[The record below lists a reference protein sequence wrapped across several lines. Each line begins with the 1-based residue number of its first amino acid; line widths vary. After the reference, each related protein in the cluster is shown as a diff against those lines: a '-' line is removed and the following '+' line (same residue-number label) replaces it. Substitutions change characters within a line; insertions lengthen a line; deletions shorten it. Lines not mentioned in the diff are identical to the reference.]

1 MNTIHKLLKITGS
14 IGLSCVCLTAE
25 AEPKTMTLEEIKAFL
40 KAQKE
45 ETSKRFQWLNKEIKE
60 INAIGASEGRCIR
73 RVDKVYEENKK
84 GGVLNVTYN
93 YDGTPS
99 QIVTLGDI
107 GETLFRQ
114 FDPMA
119 FVRFDYMKKHFFAF
133 SSDQDCFSKELTI
146 ETLKER
152 GLTETEFG
160 LLGSA
165 SVREVT
171 FDSILSS
178 GLFDETLREKGRQ
191 WRSDK
196 EKLEEA
202 IDAYVKEVVILEYH
216 SVRHVYHPEHG
227 FEWHYDEKTQKNTMK
242 LQKSSVLKAGSV
254 SYFICRIAESEA
266 LKEKRNR
273 LKKTLKNVLEYK
285 NGKEKVILLLLLDE
299 MKPSEYRLEWVDRS
313 YTNTAMYQHIVN
325 RITLDFK
332 SDKSFECL
340 SHEIGHCLQFHLG
353 VYPTFGDYR
362 DDFAKKLLLLRCECE
377 ENNDRTFSLP
387 QPLRNLFKKFHL
399 NESVNVPEVLMKK
412 DLFAYWQLTSRWSS
426 SAEIS
431 NILGICFNPDRKT
444 IYVHALSDIREQY
457 PIRYGHASFGCAY
470 DNYVQKGHGFEKTD
484 DWNAFKKI
492 VSKAAEK
499 KPDIDVLK
507 LLCKMHN
514 VSFYEVINMF
524 DAKTDEE
531 MVKMESCCKF
541 VASTKQ

>member
-1 MNTIHKLLKITGS
+1 MNTISKLIKITGS

-25 AEPKTMTLEEIKAFL
+25 ADPKTMTLEEVKAFL
-40 KAQKE
+40 EKQKE
-45 ETSKRFQWLNKEIKE
+45 ETSKRFQCIEREIKE
-60 INAIGASEGRCIR
+60 INAIGASDGRCSR
-73 RVDKVYEENKK
+73 RVDEICKENKK

-93 YDGTPS
+93 LDGTPCE
-99 QIVTLGDI
+99 IVTLGDI

-119 FVRFDYMKKHFFAF
+119 FVRFDYMKEHFFFF
-133 SSDQDCFSKELTI
+133 SSDQDGFSKELTI

-160 LLGSA
+160 LLLSA

-178 GLFDETLREKGRQ
+178 DLFDETLRGKGRQ

-216 SVRHVYHPEHG
+216 PVRHVYHPEHG
-227 FEWHYDEKTQKNTMK
+227 FAWYYDEKTQKNTMK
-242 LQKSSVLKAGSV
+242 LQKFSAVKAGSV
-254 SYFICRIAESEA
+254 SYFICGISESEA
-266 LKEKRNR
+266 LEEKRNR
-273 LKKTLKNVLEYK
+273 LKKALKSMLEYK
-285 NGKEKVILLLLLDE
+285 NGREKVILLLLLDE
-299 MKPSEYRLEWVDRS
+299 MKPSEYRLEWVDRGDW
-313 YTNTAMYQHIVN
+313 NQGMYQHTVN
-325 RITLDFK
+325 RIMLDLK
-332 SDKSFECL
+332 SDKIFKYL
-340 SHEIGHCLQFHLG
+340 SHEIGHYLQFHLG

-362 DDFAKKLLLLRCECE
+362 DDFAKKLLLLNCECE
-377 ENNDRTFSLP
+377 ENDGRTFSLP
-387 QPLRNLFKKFHL
+387 QPLRNLFKKFHF
-399 NESVNVPEVLMKK
+399 NESANVPGVLMKK
-412 DLFAYWQLTSRWSS
+412 DLFAYWQLTSRWGS

-431 NILGICFNPDRKT
+431 NILGICFNPERKT

-470 DNYVQKGHGFEKTD
+470 DNYVSKGHGFEKTD
-484 DWNAFKKI
+484 DLNAFKKI
-492 VSKAAEK
+492 VSKAAEN
-499 KPDIDVLK
+499 KPNTDILK
-507 LLCKMHN
+507 LLCKLHN
-514 VSFYEVINMF
+514 TPFYEVINMF

-541 VASTKQ
+541 LPADK

>member
-1 MNTIHKLLKITGS
+1 MNTIRKLLKITGS

-25 AEPKTMTLEEIKAFL
+25 AEPKTMTLEEVKAFL
-40 KAQKE
+40 KKQKE
-45 ETSKRFQWLNKEIKE
+45 ETSKRFQWIEKEIKE
-60 INAIGASEGRCIR
+60 INAIGASEGKCTR
-73 RVDKVYEENKK
+73 RVDEVCKKMQK
-84 GGVLNVTYN
+84 GGVLKVTYN
-93 YDGTPS
+93 CDGTPCE
-99 QIVTLGDI
+99 IVTLGDI

-119 FVRFDYMKKHFFAF
+119 FVRFDYMKEHFFAF
-133 SSDQDCFSKELTI
+133 SSDQDGFSKELTM

-178 GLFDETLREKGRQ
+178 DLFDETLREKGRQ

-216 SVRHVYHPEHG
+216 SVRYVYHPEHG
-227 FEWHYDEKTQKNTMK
+227 FAWQYDEKTQKNTMK
-242 LQKSSVLKAGSV
+242 LQKLSALKTGSLDH
-254 SYFICRIAESEA
+254 FICKMRASEA
-266 LKEKRNR
+266 LEEKRNR
-273 LKKTLKNVLEYK
+273 LQSALKSMLEYK
-285 NGKEKVILLLLLDE
+285 NGKEKIILLLLLDK

-313 YTNTAMYQHIVN
+313 YTNTAMYQHTVN

-332 SDKSFECL
+332 SDKSFKCL

-377 ENNDRTFSLP
+377 ENNDRTFPLP

-399 NESVNVPEVLMKK
+399 EESADVPEVLMGK
-412 DLFAYWQLTSRWSS
+412 DLFAYWQLSSRWGSPT
-426 SAEIS
+426 EIS
-431 NILGICFNPDRKT
+431 NILGICSNPERKT
-444 IYVHALSDIREQY
+444 IYVHALSDICEQY

-499 KPDIDVLK
+499 TPDIDVLK

-514 VSFYEVINMF
+514 VPFYEVINMF

-531 MVKMESCCKF
+531 MVKMESCLKF
-541 VASTKQ
+541 LPADK

>member
-1 MNTIHKLLKITGS
+1 MNTIHKLLKITGTIS
-14 IGLSCVCLTAE
+14 LSCVCLTAE
-25 AEPKTMTLEEIKAFL
+25 AEPEAMTLEEVKEFL
-40 KAQKE
+40 KKQKE
-45 ETSKRFQWLNKEIKE
+45 ETSERFQWIEREIKE
-60 INAIGASEGRCIR
+60 INEIGASEGKCVP
-73 RVDKVYEENKK
+73 RVNKVCEENKK
-84 GGVLNVTYN
+84 GGVLKVTYN

-119 FVRFDYMKKHFFAF
+119 FVRFDYMKEHFFAF
-133 SSDQDCFSKELTI
+133 SSDQDGFSKELTI

-178 GLFDETLREKGRQ
+178 DLFDETLREKGRQ

-227 FEWHYDEKTQKNTMK
+227 FAWHYDEKTQKNTMK
-242 LQKSSVLKAGSV
+242 LQKSSALKMGSFDH
-254 SYFICRIAESEA
+254 FICKMQASKA
-266 LKEKRNR
+266 LEEKRNR
-273 LKKTLKNVLEYK
+273 LQRALKSMLEIR

-299 MKPSEYRLEWVDRS
+299 KKPFKYRLEWIDRS
-313 YTNTAMYQHIVN
+313 YTNTAMYQHTVN

-332 SDKSFECL
+332 SDKSFEYL

-362 DDFAKKLLLLRCECE
+362 DDFAKKLLLLKYECE
-377 ENNDRTFSLP
+377 ENNSRTFPLP

-399 NESVNVPEVLMKK
+399 DAMDKVPEVLTER
-412 DLFAYWQLTSRWSS
+412 DCFAYWQLTSRWSS

-431 NILGICFNPDRKT
+431 NILGICFNPEQKT

-457 PIRYGHASFGCAY
+457 PVRYGHVSCGCAY

-492 VSKAAEK
+492 VSEAAED
-499 KPDIDVLK
+499 KPNVGVLK
-507 LLCKMHN
+507 LLCKLHN

-531 MVKMESCCKF
+531 MVKMESYCKF
-541 VASTKQ
+541 LPADK